1 MAIAAILTDIEGT
14 TTDIAFVH
22 QQLFPYSS
30 RLLSAYLHSH
40 KEKPE
45 IAAIIGEIRHL
56 EQRHTA
62 ELSEIIA
69 ILQRWIAE
77 DRKVTPLKALQ
88 GYIWEFGY
96 QSGELQGH
104 LYTDAGEKLTAWQ
117 SAGLNLY
124 VYSSG
129 SIKAQKLL
137 FRYSVFGDLSY
148 LFSGF
153 FDTKTG
159 GKKESKSYEKISEI
173 TGISP
178 ESFLFLSD
186 VAAELEA
193 AQAVGMKTMMLV
205 RDSASESVSFP
216 IARDFTEVEEYWTR
230 LGEFIRLGTPEEIL
244 DEDWFPVN
252 H

>member
-22 QQLFPYSS
+22 QQLFPYSR

-40 KEKPE
+40 RDKPE
-45 IAAIIGEIRHL
+45 IAAIIQEIRQL
-56 EQRHTA
+56 EQHYTA
-62 ELSEIIA
+62 ELSEIVE
-69 ILQRWIAE
+69 ILNRWIAE

-96 QSGELQGH
+96 QSGELRGH

-117 SAGLNLY
+117 AAGLNLY

-129 SIKAQKLL
+129 SIQAQKLL
-137 FRYSVFGDLSY
+137 FRYSIFGDLSS
-148 LFSGF
+148 LFSGY
-153 FDTKTG
+153 FDTTTG
-159 GKKESKSYEKISEI
+159 GKKEAKSYQKISEI

-205 RDSASESVSFP
+205 RDSANQSVGFP
-216 IARDFTEVEEYWTR
+216 TAKDFVEVEEYWTR
-230 LGEFIRLGTPEEIL
+230 LGELFTIIR
-244 DEDWFPVN
+244 V
-252 H
+252 